1 MSERLIKTPI
11 RYYVDNIMERV
22 KKEENMRLL
31 TKKKKNEALKRML
44 ANAIIAR
51 DAVMK
56 FNDIDKKSDA
66 CYHISNNLAEAAYAI
81 GGKDAMIAIGKAYVD
96 YINKK
101 DKK

>member
-1 MSERLIKTPI
+1 
-11 RYYVDNIMERV
+11 
-22 KKEENMRLL
+22 MRLL

-44 ANAIIAR
+44 ANAIIAL

-66 CYHISNNLAEAAYAI
+66 FYHISNNLAEAAYAI

-101 DKK
+101 DKQ

>member
-1 MSERLIKTPI
+1 
-11 RYYVDNIMERV
+11 
-22 KKEENMRLL
+22 MRLL

-51 DAVMK
+51 DDVMK
-56 FNDIDKKSDA
+56 INDIDKKSDA

-101 DKK
+101 NK

>member
-1 MSERLIKTPI
+1 
-11 RYYVDNIMERV
+11 
-22 KKEENMRLL
+22 MRLL

-44 ANAIIAR
+44 TNAIIAW

-56 FNDIDKKSDA
+56 FNDIDKKSDD

-101 DKK
+101 DKQ

>member
-1 MSERLIKTPI
+1 
-11 RYYVDNIMERV
+11 
-22 KKEENMRLL
+22 MRLL

-81 GGKDAMIAIGKAYVD
+81 GGKDALIAVGEAFVN
-96 YINKK
+96 YISKE
-101 DKK
+101 DK

>member
-1 MSERLIKTPI
+1 
-11 RYYVDNIMERV
+11 
-22 KKEENMRLL
+22 MRLL

-44 ANAIIAR
+44 ENAIIAW

-56 FNDIDKKSDA
+56 FNDIDKKSDS
-66 CYHISNNLAEAAYAI
+66 CYHISDNLAEAAYAI

-101 DKK
+101 DKQ

>member
-1 MSERLIKTPI
+1 
-11 RYYVDNIMERV
+11 
-22 KKEENMRLL
+22 MRLL

-44 ANAIIAR
+44 LNAIIAR
-51 DAVMK
+51 DAVMM

-81 GGKDAMIAIGKAYVD
+81 GGKDDMIAIGKAYVD

-101 DKK
+101 DKQ

>member
-66 CYHISNNLAEAAYAI
+66 CYHISDNLAEAAYAI

-101 DKK
+101 DKQ

>member
-1 MSERLIKTPI
+1 
-11 RYYVDNIMERV
+11 
-22 KKEENMRLL
+22 MRLL

-56 FNDIDKKSDA
+56 FNDIYKKSDA

-101 DKK
+101 DKQ

>member
-1 MSERLIKTPI
+1 
-11 RYYVDNIMERV
+11 
-22 KKEENMRLL
+22 MRLL

-51 DAVMK
+51 DAVMN

-66 CYHISNNLAEAAYAI
+66 FYHISNNLAEAAYAI

-101 DKK
+101 DKQ